1 MKVINGK
8 LFKIHKKIVNKI
20 ALDNQPFSISSDQ
33 GSIDLLAALELGHLI
48 PSTKY
53 FTDTMLPQTYERL
66 KIKIQTELSEA
77 SFLSFTSDIALT
89 AHWLNES
96 FEYNHRTLHCKE
108 IEGSHTGFN
117 ICENIKE
124 LLEN

>member
-1 MKVINGK
+1 MKNYLKFI
-8 LFKIHKKIVNKI
+8 KKIVNKI

-77 SFLSFTSDIALT
+77 SFLSFTSNIA
-89 AHWLNES
+89 
-96 FEYNHRTLHCKE
+96 
-108 IEGSHTGFN
+108 
-117 ICENIKE
+117 
-124 LLEN
+124 